1 MFVFPLI
8 YTGAFLQTMY
18 QLLKKRTGA
27 ILAFF
32 ICALPIYTTAL
43 SITNMYGLHFLIPV
57 MQSFKEVIILIALA
71 ILLWNYRGPFHLHLV
86 DKLMLFFFF
95 YSLIYIPLPVG
106 QFGLVEK
113 LLAFKSLSFFVLV
126 YFTGRLCDLRQI
138 FLDKYFK
145 VIVGI
150 SILASVVLLY
160 EVLTYTHFQT
170 MTGYPAYNYR
180 YFNQE
185 ATGNYGLSWT
195 FEVVDIGKSAKRFAS
210 FFSNPL
216 EFAAATLLSLS
227 VLAAMFTRQN
237 NKLKV
242 TTFGVIGLACT
253 ALSIFF
259 ALSRASMV
267 SYFFL
272 VYVYAFLTG
281 KRKVIRGIHI
291 FFLLAAL
298 YIIFFVNKDIREFV
312 ISTLNFSNLSSL
324 GHVLEWLDGI
334 QAMIG
339 SPLGIGLG
347 ESGRIAGIT
356 GENVGG
362 ESQLIILGVQ
372 VGVVA
377 LGVYIAVY
385 VILLKQAF
393 SWFKRL
399 RGKERR
405 LSMVLLL
412 IKTGFIVPMLT
423 SNFESY
429 IYLSYLTWFLSGLFI
444 ATIVKKAEHH
454 NRAVPLVVAP
464 GGTS

>member
-1 MFVFPLI
+1 MFVFPII
-8 YTGAFLQTMY
+8 YIGAFLQAMY
-18 QLLKKRTGA
+18 QLLKQRTDY
-27 ILAFF
+27 ILLFF
-32 ICALPIYTTAL
+32 VCALPIYTTAL
-43 SITNMYGLHFLIPV
+43 SITNLYGLPFLIPV
-57 MQSFKEVIILIALA
+57 MQSFKEVIILVALA
-71 ILLWNYRGPFHLHLV
+71 ILLWNYKGSFQLHLV

-95 YSLIYIPLPVG
+95 YSLLYIPLPVG
-106 QFGLVEK
+106 QFGMIEK
-113 LLAFKSLSFFVLV
+113 LLAFKSLGFFVLV
-126 YFTGRLCDLRQI
+126 YFTGRLCNFSQI

-145 VIVGI
+145 IIVAI

-170 MTGYPAYNYR
+170 MTGYAAYNYR
-180 YFNQE
+180 FFGQE
-185 ATGNYGLSWT
+185 ASGNYGLSWT
-195 FEVVDIGKSAKRFAS
+195 FEVADIGKSAKRFAS

-216 EFAAATLLSLS
+216 EFAAATLLSVS

-237 NKLKV
+237 NQLKV

-253 ALSIFF
+253 AFSIFF

-267 SYFFL
+267 SYFLL

-281 KRKVIRGIHI
+281 KRKVIRGIHV

-312 ISTLNFSNLSSL
+312 ISTINFSNLSSL
-324 GHVLEWLDGI
+324 GHVLEWLDGV
-334 QAMIG
+334 QTMIG

-347 ESGRIAGIT
+347 ESGRIAGAT

-372 VGVVA
+372 VGIIA

-385 VILLKQAF
+385 VILIRQAF
-393 SWFKRL
+393 GWFKKL
-399 RGKERR
+399 RGNERR

-412 IKTGFIVPMLT
+412 MKTGFIVPMLT

-429 IYLSYLTWFLSGLFI
+429 IYLSYVTWFFSGLFV
-444 ATIVKKAEHH
+444 ATIVKKENVHK
-454 NRAVPLVVAP
+454 RAATLVAAA
-464 GGTS
+464 GGNS